1 MDFDVKTLE
10 GGTDGTISVSDAIF
24 GLEPRQDLVQRV
36 VRWQLSKRQSGTHK
50 AKTRSEVTTSGKKMY
65 KQKGTGRARHSD
77 KGAPQF
83 RGGGK
88 AFGPVPRSH
97 AHDLPKKVR
106 VLGLKHALSAKARDG
121 KIVVISAASAE
132 EAKTKILR
140 EKLAGIGLV
149 NALVVEGP
157 ERDVAF
163 MKAARNIPH
172 LDVIAVAG
180 INVYDIL
187 RRDTLVLT
195 KAAVESLEERFK

>member
-36 VRWQLSKRQSGTHK
+36 VRWQLAKRQSGTHK
-50 AKTRSEVTTSGKKMY
+50 AKNRSEITTSGKKMY

-121 KIVVISAASAE
+121 KIVVISSATAD

-149 NALVVEGP
+149 NALVVDGP
-157 ERDVAF
+157 ERNEAF
-163 MKAARNIPH
+163 TKAAKNIPH
-172 LDVIAVAG
+172 LDLIAVAG